1 MKTIGL
7 LGGMSWESTASYY
20 RIINE
25 LTKQKLGGFNSAK
38 ICMFSV
44 NFAEIEDLQNKGLW
58 DDAAAILIKAAR
70 SIELG
75 GADAL
80 LICTNTMHKVADQIE
95 KELSI
100 PLIHIADATGDVLK
114 QRNIQSIGLL
124 GTSFTME
131 QDFYKKRLKDNF
143 NIDVIIPSTE
153 ERQIV
158 HNTIFNELCLGRIE
172 DSSRSRFLSIIETLQ
187 QQGAE
192 GVILGC
198 TEIALLVN
206 QTHTSTT
213 LFDTTTIHAEK
224 AVDFILAE

>member
-44 NFAEIEDLQNKGLW
+44 NFAEIEDLQSRGLW

-100 PLIHIADATGDVLK
+100 PLIHIADATGDLLK
-114 QRNIQSIGLL
+114 QKNIQTIGLL

-143 NIDVIIPSTE
+143 NIDVIIPSPE
-153 ERQIV
+153 ERQLV
-158 HNTIFNELCLGRIE
+158 HNTIFHELCLGHIE
-172 DSSRSRFLSIIETLQ
+172 DSSRSRFLY
-187 QQGAE
+187 
-192 GVILGC
+192 
-198 TEIALLVN
+198 
-206 QTHTSTT
+206 H
-213 LFDTTTIHAEK
+213 
-224 AVDFILAE
+224 